1 MDRELLKR
9 IIETYG
15 IENQMLQC
23 IEEMGELIQAINKYR
38 RAKGSSSC
46 IDSYKQVIEEI
57 ADVQIMIEQMRLM
70 FDGAAVDEVIAEKLE
85 RMRGRLD
92 GCC

>member
-1 MDRELLKR
+1 MDRQLLKR

-23 IEEMGELIQAINKYR
+23 VEEMAELTQAINKYR
-38 RAKGSSSC
+38 RAEKL
-46 IDSYKQVIEEI
+46 DKAVDAYKQVIEEI

-70 FDGAAVDEVIAEKLE
+70 FDGDEVDIVIFEKLE
-85 RMRGRLD
+85 RMEGRLN
-92 GCC
+92 GCS